1 MERSFTARYAFDRVA
16 RPLGL
21 PGAGRG
27 GRSRGPARRRGT
39 ASAWRRPRPLGYLL
53 ALLRRGFALL
63 WSRRGTRIALIAVL
77 VAIPLCAG
85 GFVLLRHSSFV
96 AVEQVQ
102 VSGVHGPEA
111 AAIRSA
117 LVAAARHMS
126 TLDVRNGAL
135 LAAVAPFRIVREVKT
150 YPRFPHGLRI
160 AVVESS
166 PVAALTAAGQRTAV
180 AADGTVLGPAF
191 LSSALPTLGG
201 WSVLTPGAH
210 LQARSLLASLS
221 VLGAAPL
228 ALSKLV
234 ARTYTGPQGL
244 TVAMRNGLIVYFGD
258 AVRAHAK
265 WLSLAS
271 VLAEKS
277 SAGALYIDVRLP
289 GRPAAGFAA
298 GQGPPSEAEA
308 SEAGGKSESTVGALA
323 AGLSGGVPKEA
334 EKSGEP
340 AGAASSEKSENA
352 GEASSSEAHES
363 GSGTGAEASS
373 EAPTAGG

>member
-1 MERSFTARYAFDRVA
+1 MERTFTARYAFDRVA
-16 RPLGL
+16 RPFGL
-21 PGAGRG
+21 PGTRRG
-27 GRSRGPARRRGT
+27 GRPRPVRRR
-39 ASAWRRPRPLGYLL
+39 ASARSLPRPLGYP
-53 ALLRRGFALL
+53 ASLLRRGLALL
-63 WSRRGTRIALIAVL
+63 WGRRGTRIALIAVL

-85 GFVLLRHSSFV
+85 GYVLLRHSSFV
-96 AVEQVQ
+96 AVEHVQ

-117 LVAAARHMS
+117 LVAAAHHMS

-135 LAAVAPFRIVREVKT
+135 LAAVAPFRIVREVKA

-191 LSSALPTLGG
+191 LSSTLPALGG

-210 LQARSLLASLS
+210 LQARSLLASLR
-221 VLGAAPL
+221 VLGAAPP
-228 ALSKLV
+228 ALGKLV
-234 ARTYTGPQGL
+234 ARAYTGPEGL
-244 TVAMRNGLIVYFGD
+244 TVAMRNGLVVYFGD

-289 GRPAAGFAA
+289 ARPAAGFAA
-298 GQGPPSEAEA
+298 GSGPALETGATEA
-308 SEAGGKSESTVGALA
+308 SGKSESTVGALA
-323 AGLSGGVPKEA
+323 ESLSGGVPKEA
-334 EKSGEP
+334 EQNGGP
-340 AGAASSEKSENA
+340 AGAASTEKSEGEEEANTA
-352 GEASSSEAHES
+352 EHHEASS
-363 GSGTGAEASS
+363 GTAGEASS